1 MPRVN
6 LKGMKIAFMMAN
18 EGVEQVEL
26 TEPWKAVQ
34 EAGGQPDLVAPQAGE
49 VQAMNHLDKASR
61 FSVDRTTAEV
71 RPEDYVGL
79 VLPGGVANPGPVEDR
94 PISGA
99 IRKSDV
105 LDRQTGG
112 SDLPRPLD
120 SGRGRRGA
128 WEHAHLL
135 AQPEDRHHQRG
146 GQVGRRSGAG
156 SPRWAERLGHQA

>member
-71 RPEDYVGL
+71 RPED
-79 VLPGGVANPGPVEDR
+79 
-94 PISGA
+94 
-99 IRKSDV
+99 
-105 LDRQTGG
+105 
-112 SDLPRPLD
+112 
-120 SGRGRRGA
+120 
-128 WEHAHLL
+128 
-135 AQPEDRHHQRG
+135 
-146 GQVGRRSGAG
+146 
-156 SPRWAERLGHQA
+156 